1 MMDANRDDWRYRL
14 REAMNDM
21 EVPLDEDL
29 FPRIM
34 ETYQRRRRMRVLKRI
49 GGAVAAAAVL
59 VLGLVLIPSPAPVP
73 EITVVPT
80 QEEPMAQMP
89 VPEPV
94 FPEII
99 ITVPQGLMTVSDEL
113 DFSSTLPVPPEGL
126 PLMEIKREPMA
137 TQAHEPAME
146 PVQQTVSDNLYLA
159 ARMEE
164 DFDER
169 RSGPVRIGL
178 LSALQGGMEG
188 GHHGLNQF
196 MGVGSGTGP
205 VKPGENGSSLI
216 PIETPTHMFPLSL
229 ALQLQFPVTDRLS
242 LGNGLSY
249 SLLGS
254 EYEALKDYVQQVKV
268 TQQIH
273 YLGIPLQLSYRILGS
288 EKLGFYAN
296 VGGMVEKAVRMNYR
310 MVDLNDHLTRHDES
324 VSGVQWS
331 ANLGLGLEYRFVNFL
346 GLFVDP
352 SIVYYFDTRQPL
364 SLRTVEPLQMKLDV
378 GLRFYL

>member
-1 MMDANRDDWRYRL
+1 
-14 REAMNDM
+14 MNDM

-229 ALQLQFPVTDRLS
+229 ALQLQFPITDRLS
-242 LGNGLSY
+242 LGTGLSY

>member
-99 ITVPQGLMTVSDEL
+99 ITVPQGVMTVSDEL

-188 GHHGLNQF
+188 GRHGLNQF

-242 LGNGLSY
+242 LGTGLSY

-273 YLGIPLQLSYRILGS
+273 YLGIPLHLSYRILGS